1 MTENLRIANM
11 NRLLS
16 ERDNT
21 VSNIRELLRNL
32 KSLPG
37 PYKPFDIT
45 LAPANPEVL
54 FVEWLQMAIDAGI
67 REPHSMTLSTVD
79 ADGHPDARVLILKN
93 VDDHGWHFAITRSS
107 PKGHQISYKSNV
119 ALTFYWPALGRQ
131 IRIRGVA
138 HDMGPQAQAA
148 DFLARPHGSRA
159 GALLGRQ
166 SDVLDSDSEF
176 EDGLAKQLERL
187 EENPQLISP
196 EWVVYA
202 VRPDTIEFW
211 QGHEQRRHIR
221 LRYRRD
227 GAVWTTERLW
237 P

>member
-1 MTENLRIANM
+1 M

-79 ADGHPDARVLILKN
+79 ADGHPDARVLILKKC
-93 VDDHGWHFAITRSS
+93 R
-107 PKGHQISYKSNV
+107 
-119 ALTFYWPALGRQ
+119 
-131 IRIRGVA
+131 
-138 HDMGPQAQAA
+138 
-148 DFLARPHGSRA
+148 
-159 GALLGRQ
+159 
-166 SDVLDSDSEF
+166 
-176 EDGLAKQLERL
+176 
-187 EENPQLISP
+187 
-196 EWVVYA
+196 
-202 VRPDTIEFW
+202 
-211 QGHEQRRHIR
+211 
-221 LRYRRD
+221 
-227 GAVWTTERLW
+227 
-237 P
+237 